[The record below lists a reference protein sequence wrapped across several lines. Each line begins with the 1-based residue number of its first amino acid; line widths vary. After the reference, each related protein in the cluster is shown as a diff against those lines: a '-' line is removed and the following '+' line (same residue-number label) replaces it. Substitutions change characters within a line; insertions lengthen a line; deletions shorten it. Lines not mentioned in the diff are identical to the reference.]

1 MNKLMNKI
9 KLTVLCLLLLIS
21 TAYPQE
27 GTIYI
32 WQPVTT
38 NWWNPL
44 NWDLG
49 AVPDSNDTA
58 LFSSF
63 NPAIDM
69 CLVDPGRVVRILVTP
84 DGQTTM
90 ISGGAL
96 PQQLTITDSLR
107 MWGDG
112 FASNLTVFLPD
123 TAFCKITGAGGIVL
137 KDSARLI
144 TEGESRW
151 EGGEIKCPDGSG
163 AGWTNRGTLE
173 LTPVFFGDLLM
184 NASFRNDSAG
194 VMVKTGSAQ
203 AEFTQG
209 TGGSNTFENYGHIDI
224 QEGIIL
230 LNTPSDIEGTIT
242 IANAGELALE
252 NRTMS
257 FINTVID
264 GPGAVRLLFGSKNY
278 IYGNVS
284 IANLR
289 LESGDIT
296 GGGGNLTISDSLT
309 CVSVTPTWSIGNI
322 NSLTV
327 ETGAILILDDGMP
340 LGGDFGTLNLNG
352 HTVYTANGS
361 IHGGTGSQM
370 VINRGTI
377 DVPDSQPNFI
387 NVSGQFINDSTGI
400 INITI
405 PNGAS
410 TGIISSFTNYGDIFL
425 NSGKLQ
431 IVSSGNFFSGR
442 WFLGDSSHVYIANG
456 NHIWDVYSEI
466 HGSGKIQGE
475 GSSIEFYGKVL
486 PGGNGIGQLT
496 IEPRLSRKLILGTT
510 TILQFQLEGRT
521 AGMEYDQLLVTNN
534 IVMEIDGTLEVQ
546 LGGSFTPVLGDT
558 FDIIL
563 SDSYTGV
570 FSNTLL
576 PTLPTPGLSLEV
588 IYADSSVRLAV
599 IGVPTGLA
607 DKKDEDNIPKH
618 FSLSQNYPNPF
629 NPSTTIQF
637 AVPKAS
643 NVKVQLFDIL
653 GRRVA
658 TLVDQKY
665 EPGTYKISVD
675 AGDLPS
681 GLYVYRLQ
689 TDGFAKTR
697 KMVLF
702 K

>member
-1 MNKLMNKI
+1 MNKLVTKT
-9 KLTVLCLLLLIS
+9 KLAVLCLLLLIS

-69 CLVDPGRVVRILVTP
+69 CLVDSGRVVRVLVTAV
-84 DGQTTM
+84 GQTTM

-173 LTPVFFGDLLM
+173 LAPVFFGDLLM

-194 VMVKTGSAQ
+194 VMIKTGSAQ

-209 TGGSNTFENYGHIDI
+209 TGGNTFENYGHIDI

-230 LNTPSDIEGTIT
+230 LNTPSDIKGTIT
-242 IANAGELALE
+242 IANAGELALV

-264 GPGAVRLLFGSKNY
+264 GPGAVRLLFGSTNY

-296 GGGGNLTISDSLT
+296 GDGNLTISDSLT
-309 CVSVTPTWSIGNI
+309 CVSVTPSWSIGNI

-327 ETGAILILDDGMP
+327 ETGAILTLDDGMA

-377 DVPDSQPNFI
+377 DVPDSKPNFI

-563 SDSYTGV
+563 FGSYTGV
-570 FSNTLL
+570 FSDTLL

-588 IYADSSVRLAV
+588 IYADSAVRLAV
-599 IGVPTGLA
+599 TGLPTGLA
-607 DKKDEDNIPKH
+607 DKKDEDNIPKQ

-629 NPSTTIQF
+629 NPATHITYTLPRSNFVTLTIYNLIG
-637 AVPKAS
+637 KE
-643 NVKVQLFDIL
+643 VQ
-653 GRRVA
+653 
-658 TLVDQKY
+658 TLVEEFQ
-665 EPGTYKISVD
+665 
-675 AGDLPS
+675 PS
-681 GLYVYRLQ
+681 GSYSVNFNAAHLSSGVYFYQLKVVNNFME
-689 TDGFAKTR
+689 TK
-697 KMVLF
+697 KMILIR
-702 K
+702 